1 MRDEKGEVVKRFAIE
16 SWLVD
21 ALCVC
26 VGLAVLAGC
35 GGGRSGPLSK
45 IAAKPDAV
53 LLRVNGEAIT
63 RADLD
68 LSVGYLRSYLPADS
82 REDQLI
88 MSALQD
94 DLLPTT
100 AVRGA
105 FKDRIP
111 ALLEKAKAARVRIL
125 AGEDFA
131 AIAKAESDDKMTK
144 AAGGDMGR
152 KQRVDLVGPLARVA
166 FTIKEGEVSEPVLT
180 VYGIHLIKLAKYW
193 KGATPLD
200 DAVDVSQI
208 DYSFGSGLQ
217 GRLAWE
223 KVLADAAGKIEVVDP
238 AMADLIPGKF
248 KAKPTPKPTENP
260 K

>member
-1 MRDEKGEVVKRFAIE
+1 MKRFAVE
-16 SWLVD
+16 WSFVHAFWS
-21 ALCVC
+21 C
-26 VGLAVLAGC
+26 VGLAALIGC
-35 GGGRSGPLSK
+35 GGGTRGPLSK
-45 IAAKPDAV
+45 IASKPDAV

-68 LSVGYLRSYLPADS
+68 LSVGYLRSYLPGDS
-82 REDQLI
+82 RDDQLV

-100 AVRGA
+100 AIRGA

-111 ALLEKAKAARVRIL
+111 PLLEKAKAARARIL
-125 AGEDFA
+125 GGEDFA
-131 AIAKAESDDKMTK
+131 AIARAESDDKLTK

-152 KQRVDLVGPLARVA
+152 KQRGDLVAPLARVA
-166 FTIKEGEVSEPVLT
+166 FTMKEGEVSEPVLT
-180 VYGIHLIKLAKYW
+180 VYGIHIIKLTKYW

-208 DYSFGSGLQ
+208 DYAFGSGLQ

-248 KAKPTPKPTENP
+248 KAKPAPKPTETPTEQP